1 MQHEKSTCA
10 FRFASFCHPQAVPT
24 GRRCF
29 LYTEKARRVVELHG
43 KSAIISALFFSS
55 ESVMQ
60 YPINEM
66 FQTLQGEGFYTGVPA
81 IFIRLQGCPVGCS
94 WCDTKHTWEKLADRE
109 TALGDILVKTVETD
123 AWGHADAAL
132 LIETIQ
138 RQGWTARHV
147 VITGGEPSIY
157 DLRPLTTALEAQGFQ
172 CQIETSGTHE
182 VHCSEKTWVTV
193 SPKVNMRGGYD
204 VLAQALQ
211 RADEIKHPVA
221 RERDVEALDQL
232 LATLSDSKAR
242 IIALQP
248 ISRKDAATKLCIE
261 TCIARN
267 WRLSMQTHKYLN
279 IA

>member
-1 MQHEKSTCA
+1 
-10 FRFASFCHPQAVPT
+10 
-24 GRRCF
+24 
-29 LYTEKARRVVELHG
+29 
-43 KSAIISALFFSS
+43 
-55 ESVMQ
+55 MQ

-94 WCDTKHTWEKLADRE
+94 WCDTKHTWDKLADRE
-109 TALGDILVKTVETD
+109 TSLGDILIKTVESD
-123 AWGHADAAL
+123 AWGAADADAL
-132 LIETIQ
+132 LATIK
-138 RQGWTARHV
+138 RQQWTARHV
-147 VITGGEPSIY
+147 VITGGEPCIH
-157 DLRPLTTALEAQGFQ
+157 DLTPLTAALQQAGFS

-182 VHCSEKTWVTV
+182 VQCTRETWVTV

-204 VLAQALQ
+204 VLNQALA

-221 RERDVEALDQL
+221 RQRDIDALDEL
-232 LATLSDSKAR
+232 LARLEDEKAR
-242 IIALQP
+242 IVALQP
-248 ISRKDAATKLCIE
+248 ISQKEDATRLCIA